1 MHLILIII
9 IIIIIIIITAA
20 AAATCR
26 KKVHSVEMQIHIDL
40 KGKAALDDIVL
51 MGQASTIIKAL
62 RLHYSVDRKCI
73 LQPKSFL
80 LKSK

>member
-1 MHLILIII
+1 MHL
-9 IIIIIIIITAA
+9 IIIIIIITAA

-26 KKVHSVEMQIHIDL
+26 KKVHSVEMQIHADL

-62 RLHYSVDRKCI
+62 RLHYSVDRKMHFTAKI
-73 LQPKSFL
+73 VLTEVEVEH
-80 LKSK
+80 